1 MPLQVFAEPRAALE
15 CGEIAW
21 HSHKVVLLRH
31 LWGQLRERPHGVAG
45 VEEVVAFGEGQNY
58 VEAGGPSSLS
68 ARSGRVDCCS
78 QSVPG
83 DLGTFC
89 GFERPA
95 KVEGLWSLA
104 LVAVTVE
111 FARS

>member
-1 MPLQVFAEPRAALE
+1 M
-15 CGEIAW
+15 
-21 HSHKVVLLRH
+21 VLLRH
-31 LWGQLRERPHGVAG
+31 LWGQLREKPHGVAG
-45 VEEVVAFGEGQNY
+45 VEGVVASGEGQNF
-58 VEAGGPSSLS
+58 VEAGGPSSLF

-89 GFERPA
+89 DFERPA
-95 KVEGLWSLA
+95 KVEVLWGLA

-111 FARS
+111 FARF